1 MALVDRWAPPAA
13 RVRLEGAGGLR
24 AACSVCAAGA
34 EGGVG
39 DRPPG
44 DAMMPGVSTKELGEA
59 AATRLSSSQ
68 PGGGGTA
75 RALNRGGSLEDTV
88 KQQAATIHAQALKLS
103 QLQVRPPALPAP
115 RGVPGVAR
123 AGPAGGAGRRAG
135 RRVTARALRIAQGL
149 LDFAL
154 KQKSEEDL
162 EDEKRVRQ
170 LEEIIALKDKANKDL
185 KSNVRHLE
193 DALAETKMNLEF
205 MHSKWR
211 DEAASHEQALADL
224 KAVGARMAHLED
236 EQRRHKERESEA
248 NARVAAARSDAL
260 DRVQELQEM
269 HLRHGSVVTAYD
281 QHRDTHAKIK
291 ERLSGRLVRVFD
303 GGIKKMCFTHW
314 LGWLDESRLK
324 KQVWGGHP
332 RWCCALTDQRQS
344 MD

>member
-135 RRVTARALRIAQGL
+135 RRVT
-149 LDFAL
+149 
-154 KQKSEEDL
+154 
-162 EDEKRVRQ
+162 
-170 LEEIIALKDKANKDL
+170 
-185 KSNVRHLE
+185 
-193 DALAETKMNLEF
+193 
-205 MHSKWR
+205 
-211 DEAASHEQALADL
+211 
-224 KAVGARMAHLED
+224 
-236 EQRRHKERESEA
+236 RR
-248 NARVAAARSDAL
+248 ARSAS
-260 DRVQELQEM
+260 RRACWT
-269 HLRHGSVVTAYD
+269 LRSSKSPRRTSRTRSGCGS
-281 QHRDTHAKIK
+281 
-291 ERLSGRLVRVFD
+291 
-303 GGIKKMCFTHW
+303 
-314 LGWLDESRLK
+314 SRRSSRSK
-324 KQVWGGHP
+324 TRP
-332 RWCCALTDQRQS
+332 TRT
-344 MD
+344 